1 VSKYHVKPS
10 AAPILVSLLAL
21 FALGLF
27 SACGNS
33 GSGDTS
39 SSASASASTETIKV
53 GIVAPIS
60 GPGAILGRGNV
71 VAAKLWAQQVND
83 NGGLLG
89 RNVELLI
96 QDSATDP
103 KTSAEKGKQ
112 VLAEG
117 AQVVTGHIYGTE
129 FGALSPV
136 VYEAGKIML
145 QPVYY
150 HGGWYND
157 LLFTTGEV
165 PEQAVDKFVPWL
177 IEKYGKKFYFIGSDY
192 NYPHVTNGLAKDIL
206 VAQGGQSVGEEYAAL
221 GTTEFSAMLAR
232 IQKAKPDLVFGNL
245 VGTDAVAFMKQFY
258 DAGLSKQ
265 MGLYEPIDQSFV
277 PAIGVKQS
285 EGVAVCQGYFD
296 SLDTPTNNAFVA
308 AWKKLDPEV
317 PPVDITASLYV
328 ALQLWAKGVE
338 LAGTTDSQA
347 VAAKMEGLTL
357 TDTPVGEITMRAT
370 DHHSTRHM
378 YIAVCTDGVMKVVE
392 DLGMIEP
399 GVDQRKVNRE

>member
-1 VSKYHVKPS
+1 VSKHHLKSSVVL
-10 AAPILVSLLAL
+10 ILVALLVL
-21 FALGLF
+21 FALGLA
-27 SACGNS
+27 ACGNSDS
-33 GSGDTS
+33 GSGDTD
-39 SSASASASTETIKV
+39 ASASASTETIKV

-60 GPGAILGRGNV
+60 GPGAILGQGNV
-71 VAAKLWAQQVND
+71 VAAKLWAEEVNGS
-83 NGGLLG
+83 GGLLG
-89 RNVELLI
+89 RQVELLI

-103 KTSAEKGKQ
+103 KISAEKGKQ

-117 AQVVTGHIYGTE
+117 AEVVTGHIYGTE
-129 FGALSPV
+129 FGALAPV

-150 HGGWYND
+150 HGGWYDD

-192 NYPHVTNGLAKDIL
+192 NYPHVTNDLAEEIL
-206 VAQGGQSVGEEYAAL
+206 VAQGGESVGEEYAAL

-245 VGTDAVAFMKQFY
+245 VGTDAIAFMKQFY
-258 DAGLSKQ
+258 DAGLSKE

-277 PAIGVKQS
+277 PAIGVEQC

-296 SLDTPTNNAFVA
+296 SIDTPTNQAFVA
-308 AWKKLDPEV
+308 AWKELDDKV

-328 ALQLWAKGVE
+328 ALEMWGQAVE
-338 LAGTTDSQA
+338 EAGTLDTDA
-347 VAAKMEGLTL
+347 VAAKLASITL
-357 TDTPVGEITMRAT
+357 PDTPVGEVTMRAT
-370 DHHSTRHM
+370 DHHTTRHM
-378 YIAVCTDGVMKVVE
+378 YIAVCTDGVMTVVE

-399 GVDQRKVNRE
+399 GVDQREVDRE

>member
-1 VSKYHVKPS
+1 MSQHHAKSSV
-10 AAPILVSLLAL
+10 APILAVLLAL
-21 FALGLF
+21 LALGLT
-27 SACGNS
+27 ACGNS
-33 GSGDTS
+33 GSADTS
-39 SSASASASTETIKV
+39 ASGSTEPIKV

-60 GPGAILGRGNV
+60 GPGAILGQGNV

-89 RNVELLI
+89 RQVELLI
-96 QDSATDP
+96 EDSATDP
-103 KTSAEKGKQ
+103 KTSAEKGKK

-117 AQVVTGHIYGTE
+117 AEVVTGHIYGTE

-150 HGGWYND
+150 HGGWYDD

-177 IEKYGKKFYFIGSDY
+177 IQQYGKKFYFIGSDY

-206 VAQGGQSVGEEYAAL
+206 LAQGGQSVGEEYAAL

-277 PAIGVKQS
+277 PAIGVEQC

-296 SLDTPTNNAFVA
+296 SFDTPTNNAFVA
-308 AWKKLDPEV
+308 AWKEIDSEV

-328 ALQLWAKGVE
+328 ALQLWGKGVE
-338 LAGTTDSQA
+338 LAGSADPQA
-347 VAAKMEGLTL
+347 VAAKMQDLAL
-357 TDTPVGEITMRAT
+357 TDTPVGEITMRGT
-370 DHHSTRHM
+370 DHHSIRHM
-378 YIAVCTDGVMKVVE
+378 YIAVCKDGVMTVVE
-392 DLGMIEP
+392 DLGMMEP
-399 GVDQRKVNRE
+399 GVDQREVDRE